1 MALLVLTVLTAAPG
15 CSSGDLP
22 GGLGG
27 GKQVEARRGDAPRV
41 VSAEGVS
48 LTVRSVEPID
58 QGVRLELLAING
70 DDEEVEVSGENDPL
84 VLEDDTGAKHQTQEK
99 EIALGPRSAT
109 LLRVDFAGGVP
120 DNARRL
126 ALRVEASRPVKL
138 DVEEIPAP
146 GSKRLEFVE
155 PLPPPVVLTDRTAYH
170 PNGASLLVRRVEFK
184 DQVIE
189 VGFQAVNG
197 NDDEIRLNDSG
208 RTLLQ
213 DQSGRRYLLV
223 PPAENAKLTVPG
235 YQRLSGTL
243 RFAGRLAPGADRLS
257 LVFNDRGSSDYDES
271 ATPKLTVSDIEVRR

>member
-1 MALLVLTVLTAAPG
+1 MLLLTVATG
-15 CSSGDLP
+15 CSRERLP

-27 GKQVEARRGDAPRV
+27 GKQVEVRRGDAPRV

-58 QGVRLELLAING
+58 QGVRLELLAVNG
-70 DDEEVEVSGENDPL
+70 DDEEVEVSGENDPP
-84 VLEDDTGAKHQTQEK
+84 VFEDDTGAKHPTEEK

-109 LLRVDFAGGVP
+109 LLRVDFAGALPG
-120 DNARRL
+120 NARRL
-126 ALRVEASRPVKL
+126 ALRVEASRSVEL

-155 PLPPPVVLTDRTAYH
+155 PLPPPIVLTDRTAYH

-197 NDDEIRLNDSG
+197 NDDEIRLNDRG
-208 RTLLQ
+208 DTLLQ
-213 DQSGRRYLLV
+213 DQRGRRYLLV
-223 PPAENAKLTVPG
+223 PPAENGKLTVPG

-257 LVFNDRGSSDYDES
+257 LVFNDEGSTDYDES
-271 ATPKLTVSDIEVRR
+271 ATPRLVVSDIAVRR